1 MKRDM
6 DLIRR
11 ILEYLESQPTADLVK
26 PPELANVSTHEVC
39 YHARLCRQAG
49 YISDYSETLAGD
61 GPPRILICRLGPLT
75 WQGHEQLVAMRI
87 KRPCG

>member
-11 ILEYLESQPTADLVK
+11 ILEYLEGQPRAEMVR
-26 PPELANVSTHEVC
+26 PPEFPNVSTHEVC

-49 YISDYSETLAGD
+49 FISDYTETLSGD
-61 GPPRILICRLGPLT
+61 GPPRIVICLLGPLT
-75 WQGHEQLVAMRI
+75 WAGHEELNRL
-87 KRPCG
+87 RSG

>member
-11 ILEYLESQPTADLVK
+11 ITEAV
-26 PPELANVSTHEVC
+26 
-39 YHARLCRQAG
+39 
-49 YISDYSETLAGD
+49 AGD

-75 WQGHEQLVAMRI
+75 WQGHEQLEAMRL
-87 KRPCG
+87 KRSYLP

>member
-6 DLIRR
+6 ELILR
-11 ILEYLESQPTADLVK
+11 ILEYLESQSKAELTR
-26 PPELANVSTHEVC
+26 PPEFPNVTTHEVC

-49 YISDYSETLAGD
+49 FISDYTETMSGD
-61 GPPRILICRLGPLT
+61 GPPRILVCQLGPLT
-75 WQGHEQLVAMRI
+75 WQGHELLESLRN